1 MKKNFDAI
9 FNMLEVLS
17 ENQDLTQ
24 AVKEAE
30 TMLNE
35 HYS

>member
-24 AVKEAE
+24 LV
-30 TMLNE
+30 N
-35 HYS
+35 HPI